1 MTVCSLWP
9 HCSQRSTH
17 AAHYVLHDRYIK
29 KKRQAI
35 IRVIGSANTST
46 SPIDIFM
53 GTEPISGCF
62 HYMSQ
67 GSLFVINSYLHIK
80 APLHHHL
87 PI

>member
-1 MTVCSLWP
+1 ME
-9 HCSQRSTH
+9 
-17 AAHYVLHDRYIK
+17 
-29 KKRQAI
+29 
-35 IRVIGSANTST
+35 SANTST
-46 SPIDIFM
+46 LSIDIFM

-62 HYMSQ
+62 HYMGQ